1 MNRRSKLF
9 LSTVLSAALAL
20 CIYFLVLAI
29 SKQNQHTFDLTKNQ
43 RNTLTQQSLDLLRR
57 LDKPVK
63 AWVFE
68 ADGRGRKEVESLMER
83 YQKVNPGKFEYE
95 INDVERRPTLA
106 QELEVRTNSQ
116 AVLEFKGQEAGQR
129 RERATNLEE
138 AAITSA
144 LLKLSH
150 SKERKVYFVQG
161 HGERGLEQKDQGS
174 VSEWKAALA
183 TEGFVSEPLSLVSE
197 KEVPKDAAALILA
210 GPTSAMLEGELKKVK
225 DFLEAGGHLMLAA
238 EMETP
243 KQYQE
248 LVAEYG
254 VELKDEVIIDEAS
267 ALVNAEPVFAV
278 GAVYS
283 PTSPVTRDFKTN
295 TLFRLARPV
304 EKGAEKE
311 GLRVDPL
318 IKTPP
323 SAYPVPLSEVV
334 GKTQFAFTP
343 DAEKAVSLG
352 LAVAVT
358 RTIGQPEPT
367 ETPAPEQPEAKP
379 KEQRLLVF
387 GDIDCFSNNMLA
399 LNGNRDLALNAVN
412 WLAEADDQITIRD
425 DESKSKPLVLE
436 NNQLAWIRL
445 VSMVLVPLLVAVT
458 GFVTAS
464 GRNNSR

>member
-20 CIYFLVLAI
+20 FIYFLVLAI

-43 RNTLTQQSLDLLRR
+43 RNTLTQQSLDLLGR

-68 ADGRGRKEVESLMER
+68 ADGRGRKDVESLMQR
-83 YQKVNPGKFEYE
+83 YQKVNPTKFEYE

-106 QELEVRTNSQ
+106 KELEVRTNGQ
-116 AVLEFKGQEAGQR
+116 AVLEFKGDEAGKR

-138 AAITSA
+138 TALTTA

-150 SKERKVYFVQG
+150 SKERKVYFLQG
-161 HGERGLEQKDQGS
+161 HGERGLDQKDPGS
-174 VSEWKAALA
+174 LSEWKAALV
-183 TEGFVSEPLSLVSE
+183 TEGFQSEPLSLVSE
-197 KEVPKDAAALILA
+197 KEVPKDAAALVLA

-225 DFLEAGGHLMLAA
+225 DFLDAGGHLMLAA

-243 KQYQE
+243 KQYKD
-248 LVAEYG
+248 LLAEYG
-254 VELKDEVIIDEAS
+254 VDLKEQVIIDEAS
-267 ALVNAEPVFAV
+267 SLVNAEPVFAV

-283 PTSPVTRDFKTN
+283 PNSPVTRDFKTN

-304 EKGAEKE
+304 EKGPEKA
-311 GLRVDPL
+311 GYQVDPL
-318 IKTPP
+318 VKTPP

-343 DAEKAVSLG
+343 DADKAESLG

-358 RTIGQPEPT
+358 H
-367 ETPAPEQPEAKP
+367 
-379 KEQRLLVF
+379 
-387 GDIDCFSNNMLA
+387 A
-399 LNGNRDLALNAVN
+399 L
-412 WLAEADDQITIRD
+412 E
-425 DESKSKPLVLE
+425 
-436 NNQLAWIRL
+436 
-445 VSMVLVPLLVAVT
+445 
-458 GFVTAS
+458 
-464 GRNNSR
+464 